1 MDLTK
6 DYHTNMKYV
15 RKTNTIWRH
24 LCVES
29 NIWQKRTYLQNRNRL
44 TDTENRPAVAKW
56 EGYGR
61 DGVGGWGQKMQT
73 STYRMDK
80 QGSTI

>member
-1 MDLTK
+1 MSEKQITYDVTYVWNLTFGRNEPI
-6 DYHTNMKYV
+6 Y
-15 RKTNTIWRH
+15 KT
-24 LCVES
+24 E
-29 NIWQKRTYLQNRNRL
+29 
-44 TDTENRPAVAKW
+44 TDSQTTENRPAVAKW